1 MFDSATTKKVCIRHN
16 LTRNALLDKKKNVYG
31 LLVNH
36 PMLFLFSVQ
45 LEFKKIYRAHALCSG
60 VTLVWYRCWHDNW
73 FWLLYE
79 DK

>member
-1 MFDSATTKKVCIRHN
+1 MADDVFDSATTKKVCIRHN

-45 LEFKKIYRAHALCSG
+45 LEF
-60 VTLVWYRCWHDNW
+60 
-73 FWLLYE
+73 
-79 DK
+79 